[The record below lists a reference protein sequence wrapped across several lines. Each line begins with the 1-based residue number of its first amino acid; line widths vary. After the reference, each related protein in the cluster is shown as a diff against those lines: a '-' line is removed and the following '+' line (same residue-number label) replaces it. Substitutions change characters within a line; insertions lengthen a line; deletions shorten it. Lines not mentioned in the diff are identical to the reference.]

1 MPISEGPLY
10 RGIRLD
16 SNSEIKIFD
25 EKYAV
30 GNIIQSSF
38 WSATPKL
45 SDSYVGTRSLV
56 INASTARDISELAFG
71 VNYHSK
77 VNKPVYSSESLIPPG
92 VKFKVK
98 GLNESGRLLLDEIK

>member
-1 MPISEGPLY
+1 MGVL
-10 RGIRLD
+10 L
-16 SNSEIKIFD
+16 
-25 EKYAV
+25 AA
-30 GNIIQSSF
+30 SF
-38 WSATPKL
+38 
-45 SDSYVGTRSLV
+45 V